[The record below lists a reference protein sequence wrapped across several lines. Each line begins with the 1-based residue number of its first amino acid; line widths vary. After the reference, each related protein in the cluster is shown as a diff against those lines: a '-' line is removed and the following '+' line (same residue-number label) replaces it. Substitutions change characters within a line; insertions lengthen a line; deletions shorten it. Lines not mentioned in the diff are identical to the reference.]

1 MWIAPIFSASS
12 ILWVKEVPIYEYQ
25 CDKCEHKLE
34 ALQKMSDEPLK
45 LCPECGKQSLRKLI
59 SAVAFRLSGSG
70 WYETDFKDKKE
81 QKNISTSDN
90 KLAGEG
96 DIKNAKKSGDKKLE
110 TSTSGASTVKK
121 VTETKTSPKSSIED

>member
-1 MWIAPIFSASS
+1 M
-12 ILWVKEVPIYEYQ
+12 PIYEYQ

-81 QKNISTSDN
+81 QKNLSTSDN
-90 KLAGEG
+90 KPAGEG
-96 DIKNAKKSGDKKLE
+96 GIKSAGKSGDKKLK
-110 TSTSGASTVKK
+110 TSTSDASSVKK

>member
-1 MWIAPIFSASS
+1 M
-12 ILWVKEVPIYEYQ
+12 PIYEYQ

-81 QKNISTSDN
+81 QKNLSTSDN
-90 KLAGEG
+90 KPAGEG
-96 DIKNAKKSGDKKLE
+96 GIKSAEKSGDKKPE
-110 TSTSGASTVKK
+110 TSTSDASSVKK